1 MSEIYDDIKVNLIES
16 VGNLGINLTSTDTRI
31 NHTKSGTFDMTSN
44 GIINISTGNS
54 EINTPDYN
62 VSGNINI
69 GSTDATSTTADPIS
83 INIIGGKGTADIEGS
98 GIYIQSGSG
107 GQNLNSDAGEIS
119 IRSGNGEGTGT
130 GGQITITAG
139 FGRTGDGGDIY
150 LQAGNSNNNT
160 EFGANGG
167 NIIIESGN
175 GGNKCGDVNVFLG
188 PSDTNGGVNIDYF
201 GPTGKFNINYGAFKL
216 AIFADAGVRDDR
228 IPNPEKGDMCFVND
242 KINVHNGSIW
252 KTLAFDP

>member
-1 MSEIYDDIKVNLIES
+1 MSEIYDDIKVNLVES

-44 GIINISTGNS
+44 GTINISTGNS

-69 GSTDATSTTADPIS
+69 GTKDATSTTADPIS
-83 INIIGGKGTADIEGS
+83 INIIGGNGSADIEGT

-107 GQNLNSDAGEIS
+107 GQDLDSYGGEIS
-119 IRSGNGEGTGT
+119 IRTGNGEGTGS

-139 FGRTGDGGDIY
+139 LGRLGDGGDIY
-150 LQAGNSNNNT
+150 LQAGISNNNT
-160 EFGANGG
+160 ENGANGG
-167 NIIIESGN
+167 NIIIQSGN
-175 GGNKCGDVNVFLG
+175 GGIKCGDVNVFLG
-188 PSDTNGGVNIDYF
+188 PSDANGGASIPYF
-201 GPTGKFNINYGAFKL
+201 GPTGRFNINYGAFKL
-216 AIFADAGVRDDR
+216 AIFNNTTIRDQR
-228 IPNPEKGDMCFVND
+228 IPTPQKGDMCFVND
-242 KINVHNGSIW
+242 KINVHNGTTW